1 MEKQGIELKLL
12 QDSFWRERILGAR
25 ELSVEKLRKRM
36 EVLQLKCS
44 GPYYC
49 VILFAPYVMEKE
61 ADQIDSILARLLKT
75 IREDYRRHKMT
86 CYTVTDNYCNIAAI
100 LSLASEKSYH
110 TLNSLTQKMAANI
123 ISQHDV
129 KMFVG
134 IGELVQSIGD
144 LSVSK
149 DSAAEA
155 LAHKFTF
162 SRDHVIAA
170 RDVKRYYNQ
179 SENDLRMH
187 YDRVFGCFYDGNME
201 LLAVRL
207 RSLFGKV
214 AGESADPLNHIRN
227 ICIEMTA
234 SLLRIVREMGVA
246 RTPELDG
253 IYTYIAQVGSV
264 DALEEWFLS
273 YCGGLMQEVE
283 DLRKSKT
290 WQIMDLAEAFI
301 EEKIGDPEL
310 SVQTISDYV
319 DLSPSYFSNMFFRTK
334 GIHVNEYINRTRIR
348 YAQKQLLET
357 NTKVAAIGQSLG
369 FSSSSYFNNV
379 FKRYTGMTPSR
390 FREKGKAEKSA
401 QISEE

>member
-1 MEKQGIELKLL
+1 MEKQGIELRLQ
-12 QDSFWRERILGAR
+12 QDSFWRERIFGAR
-25 ELSVEKLRKRM
+25 ELSLEKIQKRM
-36 EVLQLKCS
+36 DVLQLPCS

-61 ADQIDSILARLLKT
+61 ADQIDDILARLLKN
-75 IREDYRRHKMT
+75 IREDYRKHKMT

-100 LSLASEKSYH
+100 LSLSSEKSYH
-110 TLNSLTQKMAANI
+110 ALNKLTQKMAASI
-123 ISQHDV
+123 ISQNDV

-134 IGELVQSIGD
+134 IGELVNSIGD
-144 LSVSK
+144 LSLSK

-170 RDVKRYYNQ
+170 RDVKRYYHQ
-179 SENDLRMH
+179 SESDLRIH

-201 LLAVRL
+201 LLTVRL

-214 AGESADPLNHIRN
+214 TAESPDPLNSIRN

-234 SLLRIVREMGVA
+234 SLLRIVREMGVT

-264 DALEEWFLS
+264 DALAEWFLN
-273 YCGGLMQEVE
+273 YCSGLMQEVE
-283 DLRKSKT
+283 ELRKSKT
-290 WQIMDLAEAFI
+290 WQIMDLAERYI
-301 EEKIGDPEL
+301 EENIGDSEL
-310 SVQTISDYV
+310 SVQSISDFV
-319 DLSPSYFSNMFFRTK
+319 DLSAAYFSNMFYRTK
-334 GIHVNEYINRTRIR
+334 GIHLNEYINRTRIR

-357 NTKVAAIGQSLG
+357 NTRVVAISQSLG
-369 FSSSSYFNNV
+369 FSSSSYFNSV

-390 FREKGKAEKSA
+390 FREKGKSETKK
-401 QISEE
+401 SEE